1 MTETGDAVPPVTV
14 NIGVLALQGSFRE
27 HIAMLRR
34 LPGVNASEVRN
45 RQQLEASD
53 GLIIPGQQ
61 YHQKSEKFT
70 EKLCS
75 AFMHTNDHLQGV
87 RAQQWPTLQRDGA

>member
-1 MTETGDAVPPVTV
+1 MTDAGEALPPETV

-61 YHQKSEKFT
+61 VSFTFFSWLLTKSDP
-70 EKLCS
+70 LWVVS
-75 AFMHTNDHLQGV
+75 NMHAMMC
-87 RAQQWPTLQRDGA
+87 RW